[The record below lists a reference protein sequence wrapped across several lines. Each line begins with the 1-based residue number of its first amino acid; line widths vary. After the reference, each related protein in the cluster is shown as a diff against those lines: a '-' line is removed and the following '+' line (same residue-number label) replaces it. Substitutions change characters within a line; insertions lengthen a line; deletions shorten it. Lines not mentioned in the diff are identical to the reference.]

1 MAVVA
6 ERYGGYVAKYA
17 GDAVLVT
24 FGAPVAQEDHAERA
38 LLVALRMHSELDET
52 VSQLPKETSGLRLHI
67 GVNSGRVVAGMFGGE
82 VSHYSIL
89 GDAVNLAQRL
99 ESVAPP
105 GETYVGELTYRLAE
119 PHFEFAP
126 VGNLALRGK
135 EQSVPAWRLLGERTD
150 RPEVNP
156 DVRSQRRALI
166 GREREL
172 AVTSEFTKRLLGGR
186 GGLLV
191 VQGEPGIGKSRLID
205 ELR

>member
-1 MAVVA
+1 MISRLAVVA

-105 GETYVGELTYRLAE
+105 GETYVGDSRTGSPSPTSSSRPLATW
-119 PHFEFAP
+119 HSGA
-126 VGNLALRGK
+126 
-135 EQSVPAWRLLGERTD
+135 
-150 RPEVNP
+150 
-156 DVRSQRRALI
+156 RSSRCR
-166 GREREL
+166 
-172 AVTSEFTKRLLGGR
+172 R
-186 GGLLV
+186 GGCWARG
-191 VQGEPGIGKSRLID
+191 QTAR
-205 ELR
+205 R